1 LKDQTFI
8 VGDITW
14 RRYFIYSIFLFIG
27 IMFWGRIVYLGVAEK
42 DFLQSKGKTSEKLE
56 VIQAVRGSIIDRN
69 GEVLAVSTPGYSISI
84 NPSKTH
90 FSEEEL
96 KTISGVLQLDIDR
109 LRLAIQSN
117 KNKKFLFIKRK
128 VAREIGDFLRT
139 FSIEGLNYEEEYH
152 RYYPAAETSAHVIGR
167 TNIDGVGSE
176 GIELTQDGLLRGRD
190 GEKLVLRDRKGGLIR
205 NIDYKSPPNFGKDV
219 RLTIDL
225 NLQFIAYKEL
235 KSAVESHRARS
246 GSLVM
251 LDARSGDILA
261 MLNQPSYNPNES
273 VPNMEVLRN
282 RAVTDAY
289 EPGSTIKPFAIL
301 AALETGDFRP
311 DSIIDTSPG
320 SYLISGHKIKDPIN
334 YGALSLSEIIQFSSN
349 VGISKIA
356 IDLPNRAIYEVLRR
370 SGFGEQVG
378 IGLPGETMGSLRSK
392 DMEIP
397 VERAALAYG
406 YGLTVTPL
414 QLANA
419 YLKIASLGENRR
431 VSIIRSELKP
441 EFDRI
446 HGEALTMEV
455 IKMMETVTEIEGTG
469 KAAAVKGYRVAGKT
483 GTAQRFINGRFDP
496 DSHNVW
502 FVGIVPAYEP
512 RLVMVVVVNDP
523 KAGASGGGTVAAPIF
538 AQVARHSL
546 RVLGVEPERTMPLA
560 SSRTKN
566 RALNRG

>member
-1 LKDQTFI
+1 
-8 VGDITW
+8 
-14 RRYFIYSIFLFIG
+14 
-27 IMFWGRIVYLGVAEK
+27 MFWGRIVYLGVAEK

-56 VIQAVRGSIIDRN
+56 VIHAVRGSIIDRN

-84 NPSKTH
+84 NPSRTH
-90 FSEEEL
+90 FSEQEL

-356 IDLPNRAIYEVLRR
+356 LDLPNRAIYEVLRR

-431 VSIIRSELKP
+431 VSIFRSELKP

-446 HGEALTMEV
+446 HGEAFTMEV

-546 RVLGVEPERTMPLA
+546 RVLGVEPERTVPLA
-560 SSRTKN
+560 SSRVKN
-566 RALNRG
+566 RVLDRG

>member
-1 LKDQTFI
+1 
-8 VGDITW
+8 
-14 RRYFIYSIFLFIG
+14 
-27 IMFWGRIVYLGVAEK
+27 MFWGRIVYLGVAEK

-56 VIQAVRGSIIDRN
+56 VIHAVRGSIIDRN

-205 NIDYKSPPNFGKDV
+205 NIDYKSSPNFGKDV

-356 IDLPNRAIYEVLRR
+356 LDLPNRAIYEVLRR

-469 KAAAVKGYRVAGKT
+469 KAAAVEGYRVAGKT

-560 SSRTKN
+560 SSRIKN
-566 RALNRG
+566 RALDRG

>member
-1 LKDQTFI
+1 MKDQTFI

-56 VIQAVRGSIIDRN
+56 VIHAVRGSIIDRN

-84 NPSKTH
+84 NPSRTH

-469 KAAAVKGYRVAGKT
+469 KAAAVEGYRVAGKT

-560 SSRTKN
+560 SSRIKN
-566 RALNRG
+566 RALDRG

>member
-1 LKDQTFI
+1 MKDQTFI

-27 IMFWGRIVYLGVAEK
+27 MILWGRIVYLGVAEK

-56 VIQAVRGSIIDRN
+56 VIHAVRGSIIDRN

-84 NPSKTH
+84 NPSQTH

-96 KTISGVLQLDIDR
+96 KIISGVLKLDIDR

-117 KNKKFLFIKRK
+117 KHKKFLFIKRK
-128 VAREIGDFLRT
+128 VAREIGDLLRT
-139 FSIEGLNYEEEYH
+139 FSIEGLNFEEEYH

-167 TNIDGVGSE
+167 TNIDGIGSE
-176 GIELTQDGLLRGRD
+176 GIELTQDSFLRGRD
-190 GEKLVLRDRKGGLIR
+190 GKKLVLRDRKGGLIR
-205 NIDYKSPPNFGKDV
+205 NLDYKSPPNFGKDV

-261 MLNQPSYNPNES
+261 MLNQPSYNPNEP

-289 EPGSTIKPFAIL
+289 EPGSTIKPFAML
-301 AALETGDFRP
+301 AALETGDFRA
-311 DSIIDTSPG
+311 DSIVDTSPG
-320 SYLISGHKIKDPIN
+320 SYLISGHRIKDPIN
-334 YGALSLSEIIQFSSN
+334 YGVLSLSEIIQFSSN

-370 SGFGEQVG
+370 SGFGEQVD
-378 IGLPGETMGSLRSK
+378 IGLPGETTGSLRAK
-392 DMEIP
+392 GLEIP
-397 VERAALAYG
+397 VQRAALAYG

-431 VSIIRSELKP
+431 VSIFRSELKP
-441 EFDRI
+441 AFDQI
-446 HGEALTMEV
+446 HGEAFTMEV

-469 KAAAVKGYRVAGKT
+469 KAAAVEGYRVAGKT
-483 GTAQRFINGRFDP
+483 GTAQRFIDGRFDP

-560 SSRTKN
+560 SSRIKN
-566 RALNRG
+566 RALDRG

>member
-1 LKDQTFI
+1 M
-8 VGDITW
+8 
-14 RRYFIYSIFLFIG
+14 R
-27 IMFWGRIVYLGVAEK
+27 
-42 DFLQSKGKTSEKLE
+42 
-56 VIQAVRGSIIDRN
+56 
-69 GEVLAVSTPGYSISI
+69 
-84 NPSKTH
+84 
-90 FSEEEL
+90 
-96 KTISGVLQLDIDR
+96 LDIDR

-311 DSIIDTSPG
+311 DSIVDTSPG

-378 IGLPGETMGSLRSK
+378 IGLPGETMGSLRAK
-392 DMEIP
+392 DLEIP

-455 IKMMETVTEIEGTG
+455 IKMMETVTEIAGTG
-469 KAAAVKGYRVAGKT
+469 KAAAVEGYRVAGKT

-560 SSRTKN
+560 SSRIKN
-566 RALNRG
+566 RALDRG

>member
-1 LKDQTFI
+1 MKDQTFI

-56 VIQAVRGSIIDRN
+56 VIHAVRGSIIDRN

-84 NPSKTH
+84 NPSRTH
-90 FSEEEL
+90 FSEQEL

-190 GEKLVLRDRKGGLIR
+190 GEKLVLRDRRGGLIR

-356 IDLPNRAIYEVLRR
+356 LDLPNRAIYEVLRR

-378 IGLPGETMGSLRSK
+378 IGLPGEAMGSLRSK

-546 RVLGVEPERTMPLA
+546 RVLGVEPERTMPLV
-560 SSRTKN
+560 SSRIKN
-566 RALNRG
+566 RALHRG

>member
-1 LKDQTFI
+1 
-8 VGDITW
+8 
-14 RRYFIYSIFLFIG
+14 
-27 IMFWGRIVYLGVAEK
+27 MFWGRIVYLGVAEK

-56 VIQAVRGSIIDRN
+56 VIHAVRGSIIDRN

-190 GEKLVLRDRKGGLIR
+190 GEKLVLRDRRGGLIR

-311 DSIIDTSPG
+311 DSIVDTSPG

-356 IDLPNRAIYEVLRR
+356 LDLPNRAIYEVLRR

-560 SSRTKN
+560 SSRNKS
-566 RALNRG
+566 RVLDQG

>member
-1 LKDQTFI
+1 MKNQTSI
-8 VGDITW
+8 VGDIKW
-14 RRYFIYSIFLFIG
+14 RLYLVTSVFLIIG
-27 IMFWGRIVYLGVAEK
+27 MILWGRIVYLGVAEK

-56 VIQAVRGSIIDRN
+56 VIHAVRGSIIDRN

-84 NPSKTH
+84 NPSQTR

-96 KTISGVLQLDIDR
+96 KTISGVLELDIDR

-117 KNKKFLFIKRK
+117 KHKKFLFIKRK
-128 VAREIGDFLRT
+128 VAREIGDVLRT
-139 FSIEGLNYEEEYH
+139 FSIEGLNFEEEYH

-167 TNIDGVGSE
+167 TNIDGLGSE
-176 GIELTQDGLLRGRD
+176 GIELTQDSLLRGRN
-190 GEKLVLRDRKGGLIR
+190 GEKLVLRDRKGDLIR
-205 NIDYKSPPNFGKDV
+205 NLDYKSPPNFGKDV

-261 MLNQPSYNPNES
+261 MLNQPSYNPNEP

-301 AALETGDFRP
+301 AALETGDFRA
-311 DSIIDTSPG
+311 DSIVDTSPG
-320 SYLISGHKIKDPIN
+320 SYLISGHRIKDPIN
-334 YGALSLSEIIQFSSN
+334 YGVLSLSEIIQFSSN

-370 SGFGEQVG
+370 SGFGEQVD
-378 IGLPGETMGSLRSK
+378 IGLPGETTGSLRAK
-392 DMEIP
+392 DLEIP
-397 VERAALAYG
+397 VQRAALAYG
-406 YGLTVTPL
+406 YGLTVSPL

-431 VSIIRSELKP
+431 VSIFKSELKP
-441 EFDRI
+441 ALDRV
-446 HGEALTMEV
+446 HGEAFTAEV

-469 KAAAVKGYRVAGKT
+469 KAAAVEGYRVAGKT

-502 FVGIVPAYEP
+502 FVGIVPAHEP

-546 RVLGVEPERTMPLA
+546 RVLGVNPETTMPLA
-560 SSRTKN
+560 SSRMKK
-566 RALNRG
+566 RALDQG

>member
-1 LKDQTFI
+1 
-8 VGDITW
+8 
-14 RRYFIYSIFLFIG
+14 
-27 IMFWGRIVYLGVAEK
+27 MFWGRIVYLGVAEK

-56 VIQAVRGSIIDRN
+56 VIHAVRGSIIDRN

-84 NPSKTH
+84 NPSRTH
-90 FSEEEL
+90 FSEQEL

-356 IDLPNRAIYEVLRR
+356 LDLPNRAIYEVLRR

-546 RVLGVEPERTMPLA
+546 RVLGVEPERTVPLA
-560 SSRTKN
+560 SSRVKN
-566 RALNRG
+566 RVLDRG

>member
-1 LKDQTFI
+1 
-8 VGDITW
+8 
-14 RRYFIYSIFLFIG
+14 
-27 IMFWGRIVYLGVAEK
+27 MFWGRIVYLGVAEK

-56 VIQAVRGSIIDRN
+56 VIHAVRGSIIDRN

-205 NIDYKSPPNFGKDV
+205 NIDYKSSPNFGKDV

-469 KAAAVKGYRVAGKT
+469 KAAAVEGYRVAGKT

-560 SSRTKN
+560 SSRIKN

>member
-1 LKDQTFI
+1 MKDQTFI

-27 IMFWGRIVYLGVAEK
+27 IMFWGRIVYLGVAER

-56 VIQAVRGSIIDRN
+56 VIHAVRGSIIDRN

-84 NPSKTH
+84 NPSRTH
-90 FSEEEL
+90 FSEQEL
-96 KTISGVLQLDIDR
+96 KTISGLLQLDIDR

-190 GEKLVLRDRKGGLIR
+190 GEKLVLRDRRGGLIR

-356 IDLPNRAIYEVLRR
+356 LDLPNRAIYEVLRR

-397 VERAALAYG
+397 VEKAALAYG

-546 RVLGVEPERTMPLA
+546 RVLGVEPERTMPLV
-560 SSRTKN
+560 SSRIKN
-566 RALNRG
+566 RALHRG

>member
-1 LKDQTFI
+1 
-8 VGDITW
+8 
-14 RRYFIYSIFLFIG
+14 
-27 IMFWGRIVYLGVAEK
+27 MFWGRIVYLGVAEK

-56 VIQAVRGSIIDRN
+56 VIHAVRGSIIDRN

-205 NIDYKSPPNFGKDV
+205 NIDYKSSPNFGKDV

-356 IDLPNRAIYEVLRR
+356 LDLPNRAIYEVLRR

-469 KAAAVKGYRVAGKT
+469 KAAAVEGYRVAGKT

-560 SSRTKN
+560 SSRIKN

>member
-1 LKDQTFI
+1 
-8 VGDITW
+8 
-14 RRYFIYSIFLFIG
+14 
-27 IMFWGRIVYLGVAEK
+27 MFWGRIVYLGVAEK

-56 VIQAVRGSIIDRN
+56 VIHAVRGSIIDRN

-84 NPSKTH
+84 NPSRTH

-356 IDLPNRAIYEVLRR
+356 LDLPNRAIYEVLRR

-392 DMEIP
+392 DMEVP

>member
-1 LKDQTFI
+1 MKDQTFI

-356 IDLPNRAIYEVLRR
+356 LDLPNRAIYEVLRR

-446 HGEALTMEV
+446 HGEAVTMEV

-469 KAAAVKGYRVAGKT
+469 KAAAVEGYRVAGKT

-560 SSRTKN
+560 SSRIKN

>member
-1 LKDQTFI
+1 
-8 VGDITW
+8 
-14 RRYFIYSIFLFIG
+14 
-27 IMFWGRIVYLGVAEK
+27 MFWGRIVYLGVAEK

-56 VIQAVRGSIIDRN
+56 VIHAVRGSIIDRN

-84 NPSKTH
+84 NPSRTH

-356 IDLPNRAIYEVLRR
+356 LDLPNRAIYEVLRR

-560 SSRTKN
+560 SSRIKN

>member
-1 LKDQTFI
+1 
-8 VGDITW
+8 
-14 RRYFIYSIFLFIG
+14 
-27 IMFWGRIVYLGVAEK
+27 MFWGRIVYLGVAEK

-56 VIQAVRGSIIDRN
+56 VIHAVRGSIIDRN

-205 NIDYKSPPNFGKDV
+205 NIDYKSSPNFGKDV

-356 IDLPNRAIYEVLRR
+356 LDLPNRAIYEVLRR

-455 IKMMETVTEIEGTG
+455 IKMMETVTEIQGTG

-502 FVGIVPAYEP
+502 FVGIVPAYKP

-560 SSRTKN
+560 SSRIKN

>member
-1 LKDQTFI
+1 
-8 VGDITW
+8 
-14 RRYFIYSIFLFIG
+14 
-27 IMFWGRIVYLGVAEK
+27 MFWGRIVYLGVAER

-56 VIQAVRGSIIDRN
+56 VIHAVRGSIIDRN

-84 NPSKTH
+84 NPSRTH
-90 FSEEEL
+90 FSEQEL

-356 IDLPNRAIYEVLRR
+356 LDLPNRAIYEVLRR

-560 SSRTKN
+560 SSRIKN
-566 RALNRG
+566 RVLDQG

>member
-1 LKDQTFI
+1 MK
-8 VGDITW
+8 W
-14 RRYFIYSIFLFIG
+14 RLYFIYSVFLFIG
-27 IMFWGRIVYLGVAEK
+27 IIFWGRIVYLGVAEK

-56 VIQAVRGSIIDRN
+56 VIHAVRGSIIDRN

-84 NPSKTH
+84 NPSQTH

-96 KTISGVLQLDIDR
+96 KTISGVLKLDIDD

-117 KNKKFLFIKRK
+117 KHKKFLFIKRK
-128 VAREIGDFLRT
+128 VAREIGDLLRT

-167 TNIDGVGSE
+167 TNIDGLGSE
-176 GIELTQDGLLRGRD
+176 GIELTQDSLLRGRD
-190 GEKLVLRDRKGGLIR
+190 GKKLVLRDRKGGLIR
-205 NIDYKSPPNFGKDV
+205 NLDYKSPPNFGKDV

-261 MLNQPSYNPNES
+261 MLNQPSYNPNEP

-289 EPGSTIKPFAIL
+289 EPGSTIKPFAML
-301 AALETGDFRP
+301 AALETGDFRA
-311 DSIIDTSPG
+311 DSIVDTSPG
-320 SYLISGHKIKDPIN
+320 SYLISGHRIKDPVN
-334 YGALSLSEIIQFSSN
+334 YGVLSLSEIIQFSSN

-370 SGFGEQVG
+370 SGFGEQVD
-378 IGLPGETMGSLRSK
+378 IGLPGETTGSLRAK
-392 DMEIP
+392 GLEIP
-397 VERAALAYG
+397 VQRAALAYG

-419 YLKIASLGENRR
+419 YLKIASLGENRHA
-431 VSIIRSELKP
+431 SIFRSESKP
-441 EFDRI
+441 AFDRI
-446 HGEALTMEV
+446 HGEAFTMEV

-469 KAAAVKGYRVAGKT
+469 KAAAVEGYRVAGKT

-496 DSHNVW
+496 HSHNVW

-560 SSRTKN
+560 SSRIKN
-566 RALNRG
+566 RALDRG

>member
-1 LKDQTFI
+1 
-8 VGDITW
+8 
-14 RRYFIYSIFLFIG
+14 
-27 IMFWGRIVYLGVAEK
+27 MFWGRIVYLGVAEK

-56 VIQAVRGSIIDRN
+56 VIHAVRGSIIDRN

-84 NPSKTH
+84 NPSRTH
-90 FSEEEL
+90 FSEQEL

-356 IDLPNRAIYEVLRR
+356 LDLPNRAIYEVLRR

-546 RVLGVEPERTMPLA
+546 RVLGVEPERRMPLA

>member
-1 LKDQTFI
+1 
-8 VGDITW
+8 
-14 RRYFIYSIFLFIG
+14 
-27 IMFWGRIVYLGVAEK
+27 MFWGRIVYLGVAEK

-56 VIQAVRGSIIDRN
+56 VIHAVRGSIIDRN
-69 GEVLAVSTPGYSISI
+69 GEVLAVSTPGYSISV
-84 NPSKTH
+84 NPSQTH

-96 KTISGVLQLDIDR
+96 KTISGVLKIDIDR

-117 KNKKFLFIKRK
+117 ENKKFLFIKRK

-139 FSIEGLNYEEEYH
+139 FGIEGLNYEEEYH

>member
-1 LKDQTFI
+1 MKNQTSI
-8 VGDITW
+8 VEDIKW
-14 RRYFIYSIFLFIG
+14 RLYLIHSVFLFIG
-27 IMFWGRIVYLGVAEK
+27 MILWGRIVYLGVAEK

-56 VIQAVRGSIIDRN
+56 VIHAVRGSIIDRN

-84 NPSKTH
+84 NPSRTH

-205 NIDYKSPPNFGKDV
+205 IIDYKSPPNFGKDV

-356 IDLPNRAIYEVLRR
+356 LDLPNRAIYEVLRR

-469 KAAAVKGYRVAGKT
+469 KAAAVEGYRVAGKT

-560 SSRTKN
+560 SSRIKN

>member
-1 LKDQTFI
+1 
-8 VGDITW
+8 
-14 RRYFIYSIFLFIG
+14 
-27 IMFWGRIVYLGVAEK
+27 MFWGRIVYLGVAEK

-56 VIQAVRGSIIDRN
+56 VIHAVRGSIIDRN

-84 NPSKTH
+84 NPSRTH
-90 FSEEEL
+90 FSEQEL

-320 SYLISGHKIKDPIN
+320 SYLVSGHKIKDPIN

-356 IDLPNRAIYEVLRR
+356 LDLPNRAIYEVLRR

-546 RVLGVEPERTMPLA
+546 RVLGVEPERTMPLV
-560 SSRTKN
+560 SSRIKN
-566 RALNRG
+566 RALHRG

>member
-1 LKDQTFI
+1 
-8 VGDITW
+8 
-14 RRYFIYSIFLFIG
+14 
-27 IMFWGRIVYLGVAEK
+27 MFWGRIVYLGVAER

-56 VIQAVRGSIIDRN
+56 VIHAVRGSIIDRN

-139 FSIEGLNYEEEYH
+139 FGIEGLNYEEEYH

-167 TNIDGVGSE
+167 TNIDGLGSE
-176 GIELTQDGLLRGRD
+176 GIELTKDSLLRGRD

-205 NIDYKSPPNFGKDV
+205 NLDYKSPPDFGKDV

-356 IDLPNRAIYEVLRR
+356 LDLPNRAIYEVLRR

-431 VSIIRSELKP
+431 VRIIRSELKP

-469 KAAAVKGYRVAGKT
+469 KAAAVEGYRVAGKT

-546 RVLGVEPERTMPLA
+546 RVLGVEPERTKPLA
-560 SSRTKN
+560 SSRIKN
-566 RALNRG
+566 RVLDQG

>member
-1 LKDQTFI
+1 
-8 VGDITW
+8 
-14 RRYFIYSIFLFIG
+14 
-27 IMFWGRIVYLGVAEK
+27 MFWGRIVYLGVAEK

-56 VIQAVRGSIIDRN
+56 VIHAVRGSIIDRN

-205 NIDYKSPPNFGKDV
+205 NIDYKSSPNFGKDV

-356 IDLPNRAIYEVLRR
+356 LDLPNRAIYEVLRR

-469 KAAAVKGYRVAGKT
+469 KAAAVEGYRVAGKT

-560 SSRTKN
+560 SSRIKN
-566 RALNRG
+566 RVLDQG

>member
-1 LKDQTFI
+1 MKDQTFI

-56 VIQAVRGSIIDRN
+56 VIHAVRGSIIDRN

-356 IDLPNRAIYEVLRR
+356 LDLPNRAIYEVLRR

-560 SSRTKN
+560 SSRIKN
-566 RALNRG
+566 RALHRG

>member
-1 LKDQTFI
+1 
-8 VGDITW
+8 
-14 RRYFIYSIFLFIG
+14 
-27 IMFWGRIVYLGVAEK
+27 MFWGRIVYLGVAEK

-56 VIQAVRGSIIDRN
+56 VIHAVRGSIIDRN

-139 FSIEGLNYEEEYH
+139 FSIEGLNYEGEYH

-205 NIDYKSPPNFGKDV
+205 NIDYKSSPNFGKDV

-251 LDARSGDILA
+251 LDARSGEILA

-356 IDLPNRAIYEVLRR
+356 LDLPNRAIYEVLRR

-392 DMEIP
+392 DIEIP

-419 YLKIASLGENRR
+419 YLKIASLGEDRR

-441 EFDRI
+441 EFDRT
-446 HGEALTMEV
+446 HSEALTMEV

-469 KAAAVKGYRVAGKT
+469 KAAAVEGYRVAGKT

-560 SSRTKN
+560 SSRIKN

>member
-1 LKDQTFI
+1 MKDQTFI

-56 VIQAVRGSIIDRN
+56 VIHAVRGSIIDRN

-84 NPSKTH
+84 NPSRTH

-560 SSRTKN
+560 SSRIKN

>member
-1 LKDQTFI
+1 
-8 VGDITW
+8 
-14 RRYFIYSIFLFIG
+14 
-27 IMFWGRIVYLGVAEK
+27 MFWGRIVYLGVAEK

-56 VIQAVRGSIIDRN
+56 VIHAVRGSIIDRN

-84 NPSKTH
+84 NPSRTH

-356 IDLPNRAIYEVLRR
+356 LDLPNRAIYEVLRR

-378 IGLPGETMGSLRSK
+378 IGLPGEAMGSLRSK

-455 IKMMETVTEIEGTG
+455 IKMMETVTEMEGTG

-560 SSRTKN
+560 SSRIKN
-566 RALNRG
+566 RALDRG

>member
-1 LKDQTFI
+1 
-8 VGDITW
+8 
-14 RRYFIYSIFLFIG
+14 
-27 IMFWGRIVYLGVAEK
+27 MFWGRIVYLGVAEK

-469 KAAAVKGYRVAGKT
+469 KAAAVEGYRVAGKT

>member
-1 LKDQTFI
+1 
-8 VGDITW
+8 
-14 RRYFIYSIFLFIG
+14 
-27 IMFWGRIVYLGVAEK
+27 MFWGRIVYLGVAEK

-56 VIQAVRGSIIDRN
+56 VIHAVRGSIIDRN

-84 NPSKTH
+84 NPSQTH

-205 NIDYKSPPNFGKDV
+205 NIDYKSSPNFGKDV

-301 AALETGDFRP
+301 AALETGDFQP

-356 IDLPNRAIYEVLRR
+356 LDLPNRAIYEVLRR

-378 IGLPGETMGSLRSK
+378 IGLPGETMGSLRAK
-392 DMEIP
+392 DLEIP

-560 SSRTKN
+560 SSRIKN

>member
-1 LKDQTFI
+1 
-8 VGDITW
+8 
-14 RRYFIYSIFLFIG
+14 
-27 IMFWGRIVYLGVAEK
+27 MFWGRIVYLGVAEK

-56 VIQAVRGSIIDRN
+56 VIHAVRGSIIDRN

-356 IDLPNRAIYEVLRR
+356 LDLPNRAIYEVLRR

-431 VSIIRSELKP
+431 VSIFRSELKP

-446 HGEALTMEV
+446 HGEAFTMEV

-469 KAAAVKGYRVAGKT
+469 KAAAVEGYRVAGKT

-560 SSRTKN
+560 SSRIKN

>member
-1 LKDQTFI
+1 MKNQTSI

-14 RRYFIYSIFLFIG
+14 RLYFVYSLFLIIG
-27 IMFWGRIVYLGVAEK
+27 IIFWGRIVYLGVAEK
-42 DFLQSKGKTSEKLE
+42 DFLQRKGKASEKLE
-56 VIQAVRGSIIDRN
+56 VIHAVRGSIIDRN

-84 NPSKTH
+84 NPSRTH

-356 IDLPNRAIYEVLRR
+356 LDLPNRAIYEVLRR

-560 SSRTKN
+560 SSRIKN

>member
-1 LKDQTFI
+1 
-8 VGDITW
+8 
-14 RRYFIYSIFLFIG
+14 
-27 IMFWGRIVYLGVAEK
+27 MFWGRIVYLGVAEK

-56 VIQAVRGSIIDRN
+56 VIHAVRGSIIDRN

-84 NPSKTH
+84 NPSRTH

-117 KNKKFLFIKRK
+117 KHKKFLFIKRK
-128 VAREIGDFLRT
+128 VAREIGDVLRT

-167 TNIDGVGSE
+167 TNIDGLGSE
-176 GIELTQDGLLRGRD
+176 GIELTQDRLLRGRN
-190 GEKLVLRDRKGGLIR
+190 GEKLVLRDRKGDLIR
-205 NIDYKSPPNFGKDV
+205 NLDYKSPPNFGKDV

-356 IDLPNRAIYEVLRR
+356 LDLPNRAIYEVLRR
-370 SGFGEQVG
+370 SGFGEQVD

-431 VSIIRSELKP
+431 VSIIRSELKS

-560 SSRTKN
+560 SSRIKN

>member
-1 LKDQTFI
+1 
-8 VGDITW
+8 
-14 RRYFIYSIFLFIG
+14 
-27 IMFWGRIVYLGVAEK
+27 MFWGRIVYLGVAEK

-56 VIQAVRGSIIDRN
+56 VIHAVRGSIIDRN

-84 NPSKTH
+84 NPSRTH
-90 FSEEEL
+90 FSEQEL

-356 IDLPNRAIYEVLRR
+356 LDLPNRAIYEVLRR

-392 DMEIP
+392 DIEIP

-419 YLKIASLGENRR
+419 YLKIASLGEDRR

-546 RVLGVEPERTMPLA
+546 RVLGVEPERTLPLV
-560 SSRTKN
+560 SSRIKN
-566 RALNRG
+566 RALHRG

>member
-1 LKDQTFI
+1 
-8 VGDITW
+8 
-14 RRYFIYSIFLFIG
+14 
-27 IMFWGRIVYLGVAEK
+27 MFWGRIVYLGVAEK

-56 VIQAVRGSIIDRN
+56 VIHAVRGSIIDRN
-69 GEVLAVSTPGYSISI
+69 GEVLAVSTPGYSISV
-84 NPSKTH
+84 NPSQTH

-96 KTISGVLQLDIDR
+96 KTISGVLKIDIDR

-117 KNKKFLFIKRK
+117 ENKKFLFIKRK

-139 FSIEGLNYEEEYH
+139 FGIEGLNYEEEYH

-167 TNIDGVGSE
+167 TNIDGLGSE
-176 GIELTQDGLLRGRD
+176 GIELTQDSLLRGRD

-205 NIDYKSPPNFGKDV
+205 NLDYKSPPDFGKDV

-246 GSLVM
+246 GSLIM

-261 MLNQPSYNPNES
+261 MVNQPSYNPNES

-356 IDLPNRAIYEVLRR
+356 LDLPNRAIYEVLRR

-431 VSIIRSELKP
+431 VSIIRSELKS

-546 RVLGVEPERTMPLA
+546 RVLGVEPERTVPLA
-560 SSRTKN
+560 SSRVKN
-566 RALNRG
+566 RVLDRG

>member
-1 LKDQTFI
+1 
-8 VGDITW
+8 
-14 RRYFIYSIFLFIG
+14 
-27 IMFWGRIVYLGVAEK
+27 MFWGRIVYLGVAEK

-56 VIQAVRGSIIDRN
+56 VIHAVRGSIIDRN

-356 IDLPNRAIYEVLRR
+356 LDLPNRAIYEVLRR

>member
-1 LKDQTFI
+1 MKDQTSI

-42 DFLQSKGKTSEKLE
+42 DFLQSKGKASEKIE
-56 VIQAVRGSIIDRN
+56 VIHAVRGSIVDRN

-84 NPSKTH
+84 NPSRTH

-139 FSIEGLNYEEEYH
+139 FRIEGLNYEEEYH

-190 GEKLVLRDRKGGLIR
+190 GEKLVLRDRRGGLIR

-356 IDLPNRAIYEVLRR
+356 LDLPNRAIFEVLRR

-560 SSRTKN
+560 SSRIKN
-566 RALNRG
+566 RVLDQG